1 MFCHKC
7 GTETPDDSQFC
18 RKCGGSLTAVSTG
31 GGAAAAPALAPT
43 APALATQKPKLGM
56 GVWIPAV
63 LLVGILLWAIAI
75 RPQFPGAPPQNN
87 SATPQLRA
95 YTITFNKPLT
105 IPALNFSFVPFTLP
119 EGSSNVKLQGH
130 FTATGGSGNDIE
142 AYVLTEDEFTNWKN
156 GHATKTLYNSG
167 RVTQDSPNLV
177 LPTTAGTY
185 YLVFNNKFSFLSPK
199 AVGANLTFTYNH
211 V

>member
-31 GGAAAAPALAPT
+31 GGAAAAPALAP
-43 APALATQKPKLGM
+43 QRPKRGVGV
-56 GVWIPAV
+56 GVWIPAA
-63 LLVGILLWAIAI
+63 LLVGILVWAIAFH
-75 RPQFPGAPPQNN
+75 PQFPSAPQN
-87 SATPQLRA
+87 SPAAPQLRA
-95 YTITFNKPLT
+95 YTITFNKALT
-105 IPALNFSFVPFTLP
+105 IPALNFYFVPFALP
-119 EGSSNVKLQGH
+119 DGSSNVKLQGH
-130 FTATGGSGNDIE
+130 FAATGGSGNDIE

-156 GHATKTLYNSG
+156 GHPTKTIYNSG

-177 LPTTAGTY
+177 LPTTSGTY
-185 YLVFNNKFSFLSPK
+185 YLIFNNKFSLLTPK
-199 AVGANLTFTYNH
+199 AIEANLTFTYNH